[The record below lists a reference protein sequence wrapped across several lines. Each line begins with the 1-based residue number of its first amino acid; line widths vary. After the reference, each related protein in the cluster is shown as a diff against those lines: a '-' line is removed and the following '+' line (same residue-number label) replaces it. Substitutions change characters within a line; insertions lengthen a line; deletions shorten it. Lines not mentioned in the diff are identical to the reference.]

1 MTNAKQTRGV
11 DLFHRLHPGRA
22 LCALALVCVGG
33 LPLIGC
39 HHVEGHYYKSVS
51 TLVDDQITTV
61 SLVTFD
67 AVEDSFVMVGMRSGV
82 WDVEAVAPDGSFLK
96 IGQQS
101 GIDARQNEGWIRAL
115 ISAVAGFFAGRLG
128 S

>member
-1 MTNAKQTRGV
+1 MANAKQTG
-11 DLFHRLHPGRA
+11 G
-22 LCALALVCVGG
+22 LALGYRRLLG
-33 LPLIGC
+33 LALWLGALVPLAGC
-39 HHVEGHYYKSVS
+39 HHVEGHYFKSVS
-51 TLVDDQITTV
+51 TVIDDRVTTI

-67 AVEDSFVMVGMRSGV
+67 AVEDSYVMVGTRSGV

-115 ISAVAGFFAGRLG
+115 ISAVAGFFAGRIG
-128 S
+128 A